1 MRIGEGGK
9 REGGREGGRKG
20 VGEEGGG
27 GGISHNDNVQRKAEK
42 GPETDGG
49 TGPVP
54 PGEGSEGGRN
64 LGF

>member
-1 MRIGEGGK
+1 MRIG
-9 REGGREGGRKG
+9 
-20 VGEEGGG
+20 EGGG